1 MAKKPTILFPLTLL
15 LALTILSPT
24 TAIPPET
31 LTNAAETLQN
41 SGYIAMSLTLNHDA
55 NSLLSKTTSATIFA
69 PPDLIFAHFG
79 QPSLS
84 LLQYH
89 FSPLIFS
96 SSSLRSLIA
105 RTRIPTMLSDH
116 YLIITSTSSSDHI
129 SINNVRI
136 TDSPI
141 FDDGILAVFGIESFF
156 DPDFRTADAPAP
168 IGGGN
173 GCRKMN
179 GGGDNGAF
187 HDAGNVLIS
196 RGYSVMASFLKL
208 QLLGLGFEESQSQ
221 SQRNGLTVF
230 APVDEVMVDYSDRF
244 PDYPSLFLRHVLPCK
259 VSLNELVSIENGS
272 ILSLDTF
279 LNGFRVIVTRSG
291 VTLKV
296 NEVNIVFPDMYYSDW
311 LVIHGVSDVISVLEL
326 EEDVD
331 ESDGDLIEPISPA
344 GSSRGPD
351 GDL

>member
-1 MAKKPTILFPLTLL
+1 MAKNPRILIPLTLL
-15 LALTILSPT
+15 LILTILSPI

-41 SGYIAMSLTLNHDA
+41 SGYIAMSLTLNENA
-55 NSLLSKTTSATIFA
+55 NSLLSETTSATIFA

-84 LLQYH
+84 LVQYH

-96 SSSLRSLIA
+96 SSSLRSLIT

-116 YLIITSTSSSDHI
+116 YLVITSTSSSNHI
-129 SINNVRI
+129 SINNVRV
-136 TDSPI
+136 TDSPV
-141 FDDGILAVFGIESFF
+141 FDDGILAVYGVENFF
-156 DPDFRTADAPAP
+156 DPDFRVADAPAP
-168 IGGGN
+168 NGGGN
-173 GCRKMN
+173 GCRKVN
-179 GGGDNGAF
+179 GGDHGAF

-196 RGYSVMASFLKL
+196 RGYSVMASFLNL

-221 SQRNGLTVF
+221 SQRNGLTIF

-272 ILSLDTF
+272 VLSVGTF
-279 LNGFRVIVTRSG
+279 LNGFRVNVTRSG
-291 VTLKV
+291 VTLKA

-311 LVIHGVSDVISVLEL
+311 LVIHGISDVISVLEL
-326 EEDVD
+326 EEDFD
-331 ESDGDLIEPISPA
+331 ESDDDLSEPISPV